1 VCVPSYQAVGLLCRE
16 TLISTAL
23 AVYDA
28 QLHPT
33 LDGVAASRTDAKRM
47 LEAYIAKALGD
58 SVNEHVRKH
67 ARAALDLNGQ
77 GHQGSREQGDLE
89 ADGR

>member
-1 VCVPSYQAVGLLCRE
+1 MPRN
-16 TLISTAL
+16 INPTAL

-47 LEAYIAKALGD
+47 LEASSLRLW
-58 SVNEHVRKH
+58 VTV
-67 ARAALDLNGQ
+67 
-77 GHQGSREQGDLE
+77 
-89 ADGR
+89 